1 MAIGYQKA
9 YKVRNGSLEDKES
22 HYTSLGE
29 EACKDVGGT
38 WYAGKC
44 NLGVESPTAE
54 KYNKLAKAFNDRLTS
69 GAGDPTWRMFFYVHS
84 LTRTMVIPP
93 LDAPQP
99 GAKTTD
105 TTTSYMQG
113 NGKND
118 HNEDV
123 WWKLHSHIELHG
135 WDSMDAF
142 KAFGQYVW
150 PTRAFAKPGGA
161 NPANPLVSY
170 VMGTGKNGADVSNNW
185 HDMRKMPPEW
195 FRLGMIPISFFPL
208 VTGWDAYTSDY
219 PLWYYDE
226 TFNNANSVV
235 ESNFTYGHF
244 SRRHR
249 PITMT
254 EKWVMAKLQRGAA
267 AFVSVDGAAVTGK
280 LRAEAPA
287 YFAPRIYHK
296 FDYNWRSP
304 HGKYAPS
311 YAPSADVI
319 GYCPPAD
326 PRFPPSPI
334 YHYKFKPIN
343 PDTHSELS
351 FMQSCGYH
359 PFSVNKVR
367 RKYDF
372 YEIEFV
378 GGFHLEINDQ
388 GGGSVLYGAP
398 VKGPLKLPYK
408 HYLEGSYEGGGNL
421 EKREAY
427 HDQIDQISNYF
438 NSGFR
443 KTPEMAQSDI
453 DGLGGMLYSSVGEA
467 TFDLP
472 TYNFEFESFFSKQYS
487 LSPAFGGS
495 QSISTKDGK
504 IARITPRYPR
514 FIVRNTSNST
524 TSITSLLSS
533 NKFSLWEKDE
543 EGHGI
548 YQNLEKKYFIP
559 TTGFCVAGYY
569 AWGTGI
575 EIKHTKS
582 SGAITTIGDSIT
594 LRINKKNKWG
604 GSSNVSTTSI
614 TVDVTAVSTTGLC
627 YNGSNPEPANN
638 NSISDCLTADGKTFI
653 QEGIFQKMYYFDA
666 GEEIS
671 NSRIELEAINATGIN
686 FLPSSSLSSAG
697 RSEIVFELAHLLEYK
712 PDLPDALAL
721 LRIASTG
728 KGSKTEFA
736 DGEENIWFGPL
747 VDPESM
753 DSGEKSRATSI
764 DTRGK
769 DMDYLASKGTDSD
782 SAERKNLKE
791 PFDIWQEYNTFGY
804 IPNIMGALEL
814 PDKMAKGY
822 NKDTDYTYANLMAN
836 FAAGG
841 DPFQNNYV
849 PINLNPIYDSA
860 RELYSDNLRMIP
872 RTQFV
877 DYRVEE
883 DCPYCANEYYTTKE
897 ACEKAGYRWGEGTV
911 GEGADKTSYKYVRDK
926 SVLTFE
932 RYVNGVAE
940 AGEPELGGLGSQS
953 IGTIVHDPDVE
964 QPREEG

>member
-22 HYTSLGE
+22 HYTSLGK
-29 EACKDVGGT
+29 EACQDVGGT
-38 WYAGKC
+38 WFGGEC
-44 NLGVESPTAE
+44 HLGVESPTAE

-69 GAGDPTWRMFFYVHS
+69 GAGDPTWRVFFYVHS
-84 LTRTMVIPP
+84 LTRGMIIPP

-99 GAKTTD
+99 GVGIKEEN
-105 TTTSYMQG
+105 TSYMQG
-113 NGKND
+113 ANKND

-135 WDSMDAF
+135 WDSKEAF
-142 KAFGQYVW
+142 KTFGQYVW

-170 VMGTGKNGADVSNNW
+170 VMGTGKNGANVTNNW

-195 FRLGMIPISFFPL
+195 FRLGMIPISFFP
-208 VTGWDAYTSDY
+208 VKPTWAAYVSDY
-219 PLWYYDE
+219 PLWYYDSQ
-226 TFNNANSVV
+226 FNTNNDTN
-235 ESNFTYGHF
+235 ENNFTSGRF
-244 SRRHR
+244 STRHR

-267 AFVSVDGAAVTGK
+267 AFVSVNGSAVTGK

-311 YAPSADVI
+311 YAPSADII
-319 GYCPPAD
+319 GYCPPSD

-334 YHYKFKPIN
+334 HEYKFKPIN

-351 FMQSCGYH
+351 FTQSCGYH
-359 PFSVNKVR
+359 PFSINKVR

-372 YEIEFV
+372 YELEFV
-378 GGFHLEINDQ
+378 GGFHLEINDK
-388 GGGSVLYGAP
+388 GGGSVSYGKP

-408 HYLEGSYEGGGNL
+408 YYLEGSYEGGGNL

-443 KTPEMAQSDI
+443 KTPEMAQQDRDI
-453 DGLGGMLYSSVGEA
+453 LGDSLYNSVGEA

-472 TYNFEFESFFSKQYS
+472 TYNFEFEDFFQKQYS
-487 LSPAFGGS
+487 LAPAFGGS

-504 IARITPRYPR
+504 IPRITPRYPR
-514 FIVRNTSNST
+514 FIARNTGAEENISA
-524 TSITSLLSS
+524 SLSGG
-533 NKFSLWEKDE
+533 KYFRLWEKDK
-543 EGHGI
+543 EGYGT
-548 YQNLEKKYFIP
+548 YKNLNKLYFTP
-559 TTGFCVAGYY
+559 TSGFCVAGYY

-575 EIKHTKS
+575 RIKHTRAA
-582 SGAITTIGDSIT
+582 GATTTVGDSLT
-594 LRINKKNKWG
+594 FKINKKNKWG
-604 GSSNVSTTSI
+604 SAVVSSVSV

-627 YNGSNPEPANN
+627 YNGSNPDSANN
-638 NSISDCLTADGKTFI
+638 NSIADCLTADGKTFI
-653 QEGIFQKMYYFDA
+653 QEGIFQKMYYFAA

-671 NSRIELEAINATGIN
+671 NSRVELELVTSGVK
-686 FLPSSSLSSAG
+686 FLAPNSYTSNNLAG
-697 RSEIVFELAHLLEYK
+697 SDRSEIVFELAHLLEYK

-721 LRIASTG
+721 LRVASTG
-728 KGSKTEFA
+728 KGSKIEQV
-736 DGEENIWFGPL
+736 DGEEDIWFGPL
-747 VDPESM
+747 VDSETM
-753 DSGEKSRATSI
+753 DSGQKSRATSI

-782 SAERKNLKE
+782 SAERKNLRE
-791 PFDIWQEYNTFGY
+791 PFDIWQEYNSFGY

-860 RELYSDNLRMIP
+860 RELYGDNLRMIP

-883 DCPYCANEYYTTKE
+883 NCPYCSNEYYTT
-897 ACEKAGYRWGEGTV
+897 EKACIEAGYDWGGV
-911 GEGADKTSYKYVRDK
+911 YKRDK
-926 SVLTFE
+926 SVLTFN
-932 RYVNGVAE
+932 RYINGVAE
-940 AGEPELGGLGSQS
+940 AGEPELGGLGSES
-953 IGTIVHDPDVE
+953 IGTIVYDPNVE
-964 QPREEG
+964 QPKEEG